1 MKIKDIEKQLI
12 QVVKL
17 GVVTSNNL
25 NTLASKVVELEGKI
39 NGMNE
44 PKKPKQ
50 LELPFN

>member
-25 NTLASKVVELEGKI
+25 NTLALKVVELEGKV

-44 PKKPKQ
+44 PRKAKQ
-50 LELPFN
+50 LELPF